1 VLCGDAT
8 SAEAVARLLAWLPR
22 LTCRTHRE
30 ARSLIWCEVCVN
42 GILRRHFRPEL
53 DKSATEANAQVAQ
66 TLFKMAIS
74 GKFPL
79 ATIYWMKARAGWRDQ
94 AATTQ
99 QTAPAPPFIVSVEGD
114 E

>member
-1 VLCGDAT
+1 M
-8 SAEAVARLLAWLPR
+8 ARPR
-22 LTCRTHRE
+22 LMPSPEQRRTVKSMAAYGTPQME
-30 ARSLIWCEVCVN
+30 IARVIDIRSVKT
-42 GILRRHFRPEL
+42 LRRHFRPEL

-79 ATIYWMKARAGWRDQ
+79 ATIFWMKARAGWRDQ
-94 AATTQ
+94 SATTQ

-114 E
+114 Q